1 MVDRSETGATA
12 RKHPALLRMSAIG
25 VAGLLS
31 VLMLTAVAPPI
42 VADQSDRAVVNAP
55 VTLLTAPIGGEIDTP
70 TALSGSDVRDGDPLA
85 PIRNPRLHLRTL
97 ILPVGKSSHP
107 RQKAHATPPKTESE
121 IAYG

>member
-31 VLMLTAVAPPI
+31 ALMITAVAPPL

-55 VTLLTAPIGGEIDTP
+55 VTLLTAPISGEIDT
-70 TALSGSDVRDGDPLA
+70 LSAAPGSDVRSGETLA
-85 PIRNPRLHLRTL
+85 QISNPRLDRATL
-97 ILPVGKSSHP
+97 ISLEE
-107 RQKAHATPPKTESE
+107 RFAHVREKLD
-121 IAYG
+121 